1 MIKKYNAISSF
12 DTVTQFRIRNALLIM
27 FGIHLILP
35 ILIDLRGE
43 LLSTAFISMIMIA
56 TTLSM
61 KTNQF
66 FVDKFSISQL
76 YKIGLFIHFTL
87 LMGGF
92 LYFINHF
99 YFVVIDSLISILE
112 TAILLSYSIKLDVY
126 QAKEFPEDVE
136 AFKIFRNTSMADV
149 ILMGLGIVAFITYF
163 FERDTAVYLFIIVNI
178 PISVYLFKN
187 WKFYDKFFEEE

>member
-1 MIKKYNAISSF
+1 LIKKYNAISSF